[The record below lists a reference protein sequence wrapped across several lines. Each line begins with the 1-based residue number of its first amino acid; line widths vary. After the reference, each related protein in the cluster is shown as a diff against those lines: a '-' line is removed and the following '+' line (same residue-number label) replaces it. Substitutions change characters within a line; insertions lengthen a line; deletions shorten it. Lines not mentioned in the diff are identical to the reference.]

1 MTVSVLGRR
10 LPAAATYMASL
21 GAALLL
27 LLLTI
32 GAALWQAERSVELN
46 HAVRDSL
53 ETRSQLRLL
62 LRSLQDAETSQ
73 RGYLLTGDETYLR
86 PYLASRDE
94 APRSV
99 DALAR
104 AAGDDA
110 RRLAEALRLRELSA
124 GKFDEI
130 AQTISLYRNGR
141 QNEAMLIVQ
150 SDRGKELMDELRG
163 VIAAAEAREQTDIV
177 EQMAAVDRSA
187 RQLRVIVIFAG
198 LVLVA
203 IGALLVI
210 IVRNAMRE
218 LRTSRDEALSAHE
231 RLLQEMG
238 GREQAEAKVRQ
249 MQKMDAIGQLTG
261 GVAHDFNNLLA
272 AILGNLALA
281 RTDVGPDHLAQESLA
296 EIHRAAIRARQLVQ
310 QILAF
315 SRRQTQELQRQ
326 PLQPL
331 VEDALRLLR
340 SLLPAGVRLSTRLSS
355 TPLPVLADATQI
367 QQVLMNLCTNAWQ
380 AMGSQ
385 PGEITVALRPI
396 HLDASQALQLTELE
410 AGSYACLSVADDGPG
425 MDEATQRRIFEPF
438 FTTKA
443 PGSGTGLGLSVVH
456 GIVKAH
462 RGAISVHSGPG
473 EGARFDVFL
482 PQAFEGGP
490 SAAVTLAPAEAP
502 APAVSGRHIVY
513 VDDYEALVYLAARLL
528 RKQGYRVSSFVSGEQ
543 ALEWM
548 RGSDDPI
555 DLMVTDQNMPG
566 MTGVELAREAR
577 ALRPGLRVAIVS
589 GHVNEQLITAANA
602 AGVAEVLGK
611 QDSMDELAEAVRGL
625 IEEGP
630 QSVT

>member
-261 GVAHDFNNLLA
+261 GVAHDFNNMLA
-272 AILGNLALA
+272 VII
-281 RTDVGPDHLAQESLA
+281 S
-296 EIHRAAIRARQLVQ
+296 
-310 QILAF
+310 
-315 SRRQTQELQRQ
+315 
-326 PLQPL
+326 
-331 VEDALRLLR
+331 
-340 SLLPAGVRLSTRLSS
+340 
-355 TPLPVLADATQI
+355 
-367 QQVLMNLCTNAWQ
+367 
-380 AMGSQ
+380 
-385 PGEITVALRPI
+385 
-396 HLDASQALQLTELE
+396 ALQLAQRRLARGETDISRFTDAAMDAARRAATLTSRLLAFARRTPLSPSVLDVNRVVGGMSELLRRTLGEQIEFETVLAGGVWRVAADVSELE
-410 AGSYACLSVADDGPG
+410 NAIINVCVNARDAMSGGGKLTIETANAFL
-425 MDEATQRRIFEPF
+425 DEAYASANIDVAPGQYVMIAVTDTGAGMPPEVKAKVFEPF
-438 FTTKA
+438 YTTKEV
-443 PGSGTGLGLSVVH
+443 GKGTGLGLSHVH
-456 GIVKAH
+456 GFLKQSGGHVSIYSEVGHGTTVKLY
-462 RGAISVHSGPG
+462 
-473 EGARFDVFL
+473 L
-482 PQAFEGGP
+482 PRT
-490 SAAVTLAPAEAP
+490 SLAEAEAP
-502 APAVSGRHIVY
+502 RPALMEDLPAGDPATLILVVEDEERVRTLSVASLRELGYTVLHADSGAKALDILEKNPGAALMFTDIVMPGMSGRKLADEAKRRWPTLKVLYTTGYTQNAIVHNGV
-513 VDDYEALVYLAARLL
+513 VDADARLL
-528 RKQGYRVSSFVSGEQ
+528 LKPYS
-543 ALEWM
+543 L
-548 RGSDDPI
+548 SD
-555 DLMVTDQNMPG
+555 
-566 MTGVELAREAR
+566 LARKIR
-577 ALRPGLRVAIVS
+577 A
-589 GHVNEQLITAANA
+589 
-602 AGVAEVLGK
+602 VL
-611 QDSMDELAEAVRGL
+611 DE
-625 IEEGP
+625 P
-630 QSVT
+630 S